1 MTTSEKQFLKA
12 LAKVLDTEQL
22 RQKHKLHP
30 DERRT
35 FLNGWF
41 RLIHQAADRM
51 VDGSR
56 RHNDGLWRTVNF
68 AQAKREEF
76 IDGAHYDFG
85 QEEFG
90 RK

>member
-1 MTTSEKQFLKA
+1 MTTSEKQFLKS
-12 LAKVLDTEQL
+12 LAKVLETEEA

-51 VDGSR
+51 VTGSKQ
-56 RHNDGLWRTVNF
+56 HSDGLWRTVNF

>member
-1 MTTSEKQFLKA
+1 MTTSEKQFLKS

-41 RLIHQAADRM
+41 KLNAVTATRYDVPGTTGMLWLVATPLVTVNTC
-51 VDGSR
+51 VDGSVYG
-56 RHNDGLWRTVNF
+56 NDPIAR
-68 AQAKREEF
+68 
-76 IDGAHYDFG
+76 
-85 QEEFG
+85 
-90 RK
+90 